1 MFCSKCGKDNK
12 DDTQFCS
19 SCGAPL
25 KVEGAAVEAGGTGS
39 QRKNKGKSEKKKRK
53 WWLWTI
59 IGIIVVIIVIA
70 IASGGGGGSTGD
82 PEIISMVKNGHL
94 SEYPQKTI
102 GEAFNN
108 FFGSPR
114 WGAIVAEDGND
125 YVNVTG
131 KIMFQEK
138 KVNAAVQFKVD
149 KDAGTFEINAFEINE
164 VSQMNIML
172 IGLLENIY
180 EE

>member
-25 KVEGAAVEAGGTGS
+25 KVESAAVEAGGTGS
-39 QRKNKGKSEKKKRK
+39 QRKNKGKSEKKKSK

-70 IASGGGGGSTGD
+70 IASGGGGSTGD

-94 SEYPQKTI
+94 SEYPRKTI